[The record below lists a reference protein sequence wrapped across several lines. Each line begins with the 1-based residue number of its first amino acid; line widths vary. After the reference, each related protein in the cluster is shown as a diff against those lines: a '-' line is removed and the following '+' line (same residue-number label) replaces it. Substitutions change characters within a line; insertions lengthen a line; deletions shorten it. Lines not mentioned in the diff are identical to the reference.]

1 MTRVPPK
8 KPGTSRPMHRYF
20 LNLLNRSQRLFI
32 TLIKVMLPVMIIVRI
47 ADEFGAVAFTSDL
60 LSPVMSLIGLPPEAG
75 LIWATCA
82 LVSIYGAVGAF
93 IGLSAHLDMTAAQ
106 LSALCAMMLFAH
118 GLPVEQAIVKR
129 AGASFVA
136 TTALRLGTAVFYAA
150 LVTWISDTT
159 GWLSEPVDFSWM
171 AGGETVIAA
180 TGLEGWIDW
189 TIQTVK
195 SLVVSFAVIVG
206 LLVLLD
212 ILDKTGITERITRGM
227 MPILRVSGLSRDVAP
242 VTTIGVLLG
251 LTYGGALIIDEARKK
266 NFPPRT
272 LFLSLSWLSLSH
284 SLIEDTA
291 IMLALGAD
299 IWVVLVGRV
308 ILTLLII
315 AALARLTLRWQTAP
329 VTATETGT

>member
-1 MTRVPPK
+1 MP
-8 KPGTSRPMHRYF
+8 RYF
-20 LNLLNRSQRLFI
+20 FDLFNRSQRLFI
-32 TLIKVMLPVMIIVRI
+32 TLIKVMLPVMIVVRI
-47 ADEFGAVAFTSDL
+47 ADEFGAVALASDL
-60 LSPVMSLIGLPPEAG
+60 LSPVMGLIGLPPEAG

-82 LVSIYGAVGAF
+82 LVSMYGAVGAF
-93 IGLSAHLDMTAAQ
+93 IGLSAHLDMNAAQ

-129 AGASFVA
+129 AGASLIA
-136 TTALRLGTAVFYAA
+136 TTVLRLGAAVSYAA
-150 LVTWISDTT
+150 LITWISNTT

-171 AGGETVIAA
+171 AGGETVVAA
-180 TGLEGWIDW
+180 TGLAGWIDW
-189 TIQTVK
+189 SMQTVK

-206 LLVLLD
+206 LLIILD
-212 ILDKTGITERITRGM
+212 VLDKTGITNRITNGM
-227 MPILRVSGLSRDVAP
+227 MPILRVSGLSREVAP

-329 VTATETGT
+329 VPATETGN

>member
-1 MTRVPPK
+1 MP
-8 KPGTSRPMHRYF
+8 RYLF
-20 LNLLNRSQRLFI
+20 DLFNRSQRLFI

-47 ADEFGAVAFTSDL
+47 ADEFGAVALASDL
-60 LSPVMSLIGLPPEAG
+60 LSPVMGVIGLPPEAG

-82 LVSIYGAVGAF
+82 LVSMYGAVGAF
-93 IGLSAHLDMTAAQ
+93 IGLSAHLDMNAAQ

-129 AGASFVA
+129 AGASLIA
-136 TTALRLGTAVFYAA
+136 TTVLRLGAAVSYAA
-150 LVTWISDTT
+150 LITWISNTT
-159 GWLSEPVDFSWM
+159 GWLSKPVDFSWM
-171 AGGETVIAA
+171 AGGETVVAA
-180 TGLEGWIDW
+180 TGLAGWIDW
-189 TIQTVK
+189 SMQTVK

-206 LLVLLD
+206 LLIILD
-212 ILDKTGITERITRGM
+212 VLDKTGITNRITNGM
-227 MPILRVSGLSRDVAP
+227 MPILRVSGLSREVAP

-329 VTATETGT
+329 VPATETGN

>member
-1 MTRVPPK
+1 MP
-8 KPGTSRPMHRYF
+8 RYF
-20 LNLLNRSQRLFI
+20 FDLFNRSQRLFI
-32 TLIKVMLPVMIIVRI
+32 TLIKVMLPVMIVVRI
-47 ADEFGAVAFTSDL
+47 ADEFGAVALASDL
-60 LSPVMSLIGLPPEAG
+60 LSPVMGLIGLPPEAG

-82 LVSIYGAVGAF
+82 LVSMYGAVGAF
-93 IGLSAHLDMTAAQ
+93 IGLSAHLDMNAAQ

-129 AGASFVA
+129 AGASLIA
-136 TTALRLGTAVFYAA
+136 TTVLRLGAAVFYAA
-150 LVTWISDTT
+150 LITWISNTT

-171 AGGETVIAA
+171 AGGETVAAA
-180 TGLEGWIDW
+180 TGLAGWIDW
-189 TIQTVK
+189 SMQTVK

-206 LLVLLD
+206 LLIILD
-212 ILDKTGITERITRGM
+212 VLDKTGITNRITNGI
-227 MPILRVSGLSRDVAP
+227 MPILRVSGLSREVAP

-329 VTATETGT
+329 VPATETGN

>member
-1 MTRVPPK
+1 MP
-8 KPGTSRPMHRYF
+8 RYLF
-20 LNLLNRSQRLFI
+20 DLFNRSQRLFI

-47 ADEFGAVAFTSDL
+47 ADEFGAVALASDL
-60 LSPVMSLIGLPPEAG
+60 LSPVMGLIGLPPEAG

-93 IGLSAHLDMTAAQ
+93 IGLSAHLDMNAAQ

-129 AGASFVA
+129 AGASLIA
-136 TTALRLGTAVFYAA
+136 TTALRLGAAVSYAA
-150 LVTWISDTT
+150 LITWISNTT

-171 AGGETVIAA
+171 AGGETVVAA
-180 TGLEGWIDW
+180 TGLAGWIDW
-189 TIQTVK
+189 SMQTVK

-206 LLVLLD
+206 LLIILD
-212 ILDKTGITERITRGM
+212 VLDKTGITNRITNGM
-227 MPILRVSGLSRDVAP
+227 MPILRVSGLSREVAP

-251 LTYGGALIIDEARKK
+251 LTYGGALIIDEARKN
-266 NFPPRT
+266 NFSPRT

-329 VTATETGT
+329 VPATEIGN

>member
-1 MTRVPPK
+1 MSSTLPRALRSYV
-8 KPGTSRPMHRYF
+8 F
-20 LNLLNRSQRLFI
+20 DLINRSQKLFV
-32 TLIKVMLPVMIIVRI
+32 TLMKVMLPVMIIVRI
-47 ADEFGAVAFTSDL
+47 AEEFGAIEVASDL
-60 LSPVMSLIGLPPEAG
+60 LTPVMALIGLPPEAG

-82 LVSIYGAVGAF
+82 LVSMYGAVGAF

-129 AGASFVA
+129 AGASLIA
-136 TTALRLGTAVFYAA
+136 TTALRIGAAIGYGA
-150 LVTWISDTT
+150 LVTWISNQT

-171 AGGETVIAA
+171 AGGDVTQAA
-180 TGLEGWIDW
+180 TGLAGWWDW
-189 TIQTVK
+189 SIQTIK
-195 SLVVSFAVIVG
+195 SLIVSFCVITG
-206 LLVLLD
+206 LLM
-212 ILDKTGITERITRGM
+212 ILDGMKVTGLTDRFTLAIL
-227 MPILRVSGLSRDVAP
+227 PILRVSGLSRDVAP

-251 LTYGGALIIDEARKK
+251 LTFGGALIIEEARK
-266 NFPPRT
+266 NNYPPRT

-308 ILTLLII
+308 ILTLIII
-315 AALARLTLRWQTAP
+315 ALLARATRGWDRKPDQL
-329 VTATETGT
+329 ATETEI

>member
-1 MTRVPPK
+1 MP
-8 KPGTSRPMHRYF
+8 RYF
-20 LNLLNRSQRLFI
+20 FDLFNRSQRLFI

-47 ADEFGAVAFTSDL
+47 ADEFGAVALASDL
-60 LSPVMSLIGLPPEAG
+60 LSPVMGVIGLPPEAG

-82 LVSIYGAVGAF
+82 LVSMYGAVGAF
-93 IGLSAHLDMTAAQ
+93 IGLSAHLDMNAAQ

-129 AGASFVA
+129 AGASLIA
-136 TTALRLGTAVFYAA
+136 TTVLRLGAAVSYAA
-150 LVTWISDTT
+150 LITWISTTT

-171 AGGETVIAA
+171 AGGETVVAA
-180 TGLEGWIDW
+180 TGLAGWIDW
-189 TIQTVK
+189 SMQTVK

-206 LLVLLD
+206 LLIILD
-212 ILDKTGITERITRGM
+212 VLDKTGITNRITNGI
-227 MPILRVSGLSRDVAP
+227 MPILRVSGLSREVAP

-251 LTYGGALIIDEARKK
+251 LTYGGALIIDEARKN
-266 NFPPRT
+266 NFSPRT

-329 VTATETGT
+329 VPATETGN

>member
-1 MTRVPPK
+1 MP
-8 KPGTSRPMHRYF
+8 RYF
-20 LNLLNRSQRLFI
+20 FDLFNRSQRLFI

-47 ADEFGAVAFTSDL
+47 ADEFGAVALASDL
-60 LSPVMSLIGLPPEAG
+60 LSPVMGVIGLPPEAG

-82 LVSIYGAVGAF
+82 LVSMYGAVGAF
-93 IGLSAHLDMTAAQ
+93 IGLSAHLDMNAAQ

-129 AGASFVA
+129 AGASLIA
-136 TTALRLGTAVFYAA
+136 TTVLRLGAAVSYAA
-150 LVTWISDTT
+150 LITWISNTT

-171 AGGETVIAA
+171 AGGETVVAA
-180 TGLEGWIDW
+180 TGLAGWIDW
-189 TIQTVK
+189 SMQTVK

-206 LLVLLD
+206 LLIILD
-212 ILDKTGITERITRGM
+212 VLDKTGITNRITNGI
-227 MPILRVSGLSRDVAP
+227 MPILRVSGLSREVAP

-329 VTATETGT
+329 VPATETGN

>member
-1 MTRVPPK
+1 
-8 KPGTSRPMHRYF
+8 
-20 LNLLNRSQRLFI
+20 
-32 TLIKVMLPVMIIVRI
+32 
-47 ADEFGAVAFTSDL
+47 
-60 LSPVMSLIGLPPEAG
+60 
-75 LIWATCA
+75 
-82 LVSIYGAVGAF
+82 
-93 IGLSAHLDMTAAQ
+93 
-106 LSALCAMMLFAH
+106 
-118 GLPVEQAIVKR
+118 
-129 AGASFVA
+129 
-136 TTALRLGTAVFYAA
+136 
-150 LVTWISDTT
+150 
-159 GWLSEPVDFSWM
+159 M
-171 AGGETVIAA
+171 AGGETAVVA
-180 TGLEGWIDW
+180 TGMDGWIEW

-212 ILDKTGITERITRGM
+212 ILDKTGITDRITRGM

-315 AALARLTLRWQTAP
+315 AALARLTLRWQREP
-329 VTATETGT
+329 EQLATDSASS

>member
-1 MTRVPPK
+1 MMRAL
-8 KPGTSRPMHRYF
+8 RRYIF
-20 LNLLNRSQRLFI
+20 DVINRSQQLFV
-32 TLIKVMLPVMIIVRI
+32 TLMKVMLPVMIIVRI
-47 ADEFGAVAFTSDL
+47 AEEFGAIEVASDL
-60 LSPVMSLIGLPPEAG
+60 LTPVMALIGLPPEAG

-82 LVSIYGAVGAF
+82 LVSMYGAVGAF

-129 AGASFVA
+129 AGASLIA
-136 TTALRLGTAVFYAA
+136 TTALRIGAAIGYGA
-150 LVTWISDTT
+150 LVTWISGLT

-171 AGGETVIAA
+171 AGGEVGEAA
-180 TGLEGWIDW
+180 TGLAGWW
-189 TIQTVK
+189 EWSLQTVK
-195 SLVVSFAVIVG
+195 SLIVSFGVITG
-206 LLVLLD
+206 LLM
-212 ILDKTGITERITRGM
+212 ILDGM
-227 MPILRVSGLSRDVAP
+227 KVSGLTDKFTLALSPILRVSGLSRDVAP

-251 LTYGGALIIDEARKK
+251 LTFGGALIIDEARK
-266 NFPPRT
+266 NNYPPRT

-308 ILTLLII
+308 ILTLIII
-315 AALARLTLRWQTAP
+315 ALLARLTLRWGRQSEQLASDTAR
-329 VTATETGT
+329 

>member
-1 MTRVPPK
+1 MP
-8 KPGTSRPMHRYF
+8 RYF
-20 LNLLNRSQRLFI
+20 FDLFNRSQRLFI
-32 TLIKVMLPVMIIVRI
+32 TLIKVMLPVMIVVRI
-47 ADEFGAVAFTSDL
+47 ADEFGAVALASDL
-60 LSPVMSLIGLPPEAG
+60 LSPVMGLIGLPPEAG

-82 LVSIYGAVGAF
+82 LVSMYGAVGAF
-93 IGLSAHLDMTAAQ
+93 IGLSAHLDMNAAQ

-129 AGASFVA
+129 AGASLIA
-136 TTALRLGTAVFYAA
+136 TTVLRLGAAVSYAA
-150 LVTWISDTT
+150 LITWISNTT
-159 GWLSEPVDFSWM
+159 GWLSKPVDFSWM
-171 AGGETVIAA
+171 AGGETVVAA
-180 TGLEGWIDW
+180 TGLAGWIDW
-189 TIQTVK
+189 SMQTVK

-206 LLVLLD
+206 LLIILD
-212 ILDKTGITERITRGM
+212 VLDKTGITNRITNGI
-227 MPILRVSGLSRDVAP
+227 MPILRVSGLSREVAP

-329 VTATETGT
+329 VPATETGN